1 MKKKL
6 GILETQLFA
15 YVQMRKLRTLR
26 TGDLVGPLHIT
37 AKQERELYS
46 RLARAGMMAQVR
58 RGLYLVPDRLPLG
71 GKWSPGE
78 VLAINT
84 LLVDVEGDYQI
95 CGPNAFNHYG
105 FDDQVPMRVYAYN
118 NQLSGERTVG
128 AVALTLIKVTDER
141 LGGIERV
148 KADDGEVA
156 VYSSRSRTLVD
167 AVYDWSRFDGLP
179 RAYGWIQEELRSG
192 RVSATQLVNDTV
204 QYGNQ
209 GTMRRIGALLE
220 RHRVREALLKRLE
233 KALHPS
239 TSLIP
244 WIPSRPKRGKVCQ
257 RWGVVNNE

>member
-46 RLARAGMMAQVR
+46 RLARAGMMAQVK

-84 LLVDVEGDYQI
+84 LLVDVKGDYQI

-105 FDDQVPMRVYAYN
+105 FDDQVPMRV
-118 NQLSGERTVG
+118 
-128 AVALTLIKVTDER
+128 
-141 LGGIERV
+141 
-148 KADDGEVA
+148 
-156 VYSSRSRTLVD
+156 
-167 AVYDWSRFDGLP
+167 
-179 RAYGWIQEELRSG
+179 
-192 RVSATQLVNDTV
+192 
-204 QYGNQ
+204 
-209 GTMRRIGALLE
+209 
-220 RHRVREALLKRLE
+220 
-233 KALHPS
+233 
-239 TSLIP
+239 
-244 WIPSRPKRGKVCQ
+244 
-257 RWGVVNNE
+257 